1 MNQNVTDITILILSM
16 SSKNRNKGKTDHK
29 MLNNQRN
36 LSMQKKKKPV
46 LCDAVNKN
54 SMKSEINAQ

>member
-1 MNQNVTDITILILSM
+1 
-16 SSKNRNKGKTDHK
+16 